1 MSPPKSPKLMAAMEK
16 SVPPNSGLWCKVGS
30 IAGTRPPQGISPK
43 LCSRFV
49 TRPVVHRQN
58 VWPAIGRKQMSELFK
73 FPDVFVRQGNFNA
86 NSCGNINAAGTPNSE
101 YCKSAGNETRSVL
114 LRDDHVVLWAIDGL
128 VALHVA
134 FVNGETIGEPF
145 VHSPILM
152 KNNFGTSGSHATAPC
167 LLSTR
172 AIGRLPSLMPHS
184 SAI

>member
-73 FPDVFVRQGNFNA
+73 FPDVCVRQGNFNA

-101 YCKSAGNETRSVL
+101 ILQFGGQ
-114 LRDDHVVLWAIDGL
+114 RDPVRPAEGRPRCPVGDRWLGCIARG
-128 VALHVA
+128 
-134 FVNGETIGEPF
+134 FR
-145 VHSPILM
+145 
-152 KNNFGTSGSHATAPC
+152 NFHYFRIAAYLKAS
-167 LLSTR
+167 
-172 AIGRLPSLMPHS
+172 RLNLEVPHPLPT
-184 SAI
+184 